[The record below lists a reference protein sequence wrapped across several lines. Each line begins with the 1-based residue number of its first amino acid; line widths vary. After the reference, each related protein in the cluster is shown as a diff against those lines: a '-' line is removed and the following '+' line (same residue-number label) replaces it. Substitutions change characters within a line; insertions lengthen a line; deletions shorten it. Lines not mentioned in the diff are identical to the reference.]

1 MHAIQDNEDK
11 LKVIGSLLP
20 SNNVDEGGPLLQV
33 LDMLEDVDILRLS
46 HTCSAM
52 RGILQWYL
60 ARYYKGKKPALQLAC
75 GIGGDAFESRLEDA
89 VQYALGEIRKVG
101 RDLGWNAP
109 YKQSNPHTYV
119 YVTHK
124 FNVTKQALIR
134 SIDEHCL
141 ESDDEWEGSE
151 NYGLHVCLCVFF
163 LIGRGARRKKC
174 TALPRS
180 Y

>member
-1 MHAIQDNEDK
+1 MHAIQYNEDK

-52 RGILQWYL
+52 RGILQRYL

-89 VQYALGEIRKVG
+89 MQYAGGEIRKVG
-101 RDLGWNAP
+101 RDLGRNAS
-109 YKQSNPHTYV
+109 YKQSNSHTYV
-119 YVTHK
+119 YVAHK
-124 FNVTKQALIR
+124 FNVTKQALIS

-141 ESDDEWEGSE
+141 ESDDE
-151 NYGLHVCLCVFF
+151 
-163 LIGRGARRKKC
+163 
-174 TALPRS
+174 
-180 Y
+180 